1 MNEPIRKRIL
11 VLLRK
16 PPHGSNFGQE
26 ALEAVLVAGAFEQEV
41 TLLLMGDAVLHLVR
55 GQHPERLEHKDL
67 LAVFATLKDYDV
79 EHIVVQQS
87 ALVQRG
93 LATTDLAMKVD
104 AMNDADLGQLIEAQ
118 DVVIS
123 F

>member
-1 MNEPIRKRIL
+1 MSEPLRKRIL

-16 PPHGSNFGQE
+16 APHGSSFGQE
-26 ALEAVLVAGAFEQEV
+26 ALDAVLVAGAFDQQV
-41 TLLLMGDAVLHLVR
+41 TLLLMGDGVLHLVA
-55 GQHPERLEHKDL
+55 GQEPRLLEHKDL
-67 LAVFATLKDYDV
+67 LDVFASLKDYDV

-93 LATTDLAMKVD
+93 LTTIDLAMKID
-104 AMNDADLGQLIEAQ
+104 AADDEDIARLIDTH

>member
-16 PPHGSNFGQE
+16 PPHGSIFGQE